1 MNTNINVIEGN
12 PTKKF
17 FIEMITRDISIEDA
31 IIDLLDNSIDGAN
44 RINPENYTDL
54 WINLT
59 INDKEFVIQDNC
71 GGFSLETA
79 QKYAFRFGRP
89 EEAPKANN
97 TVGRFGIGMKRSLFK
112 IGRDFAVESQCR
124 NDHFKVEV
132 NVDEWSRRTKKV
144 TTEDGVETT
153 IDDWS
158 FSYKA

>member
-71 GGFSLETA
+71 GGFSLETNA
-79 QKYAFRFGRP
+79 
-89 EEAPKANN
+89 E
-97 TVGRFGIGMKRSLFK
+97 M
-112 IGRDFAVESQCR
+112 
-124 NDHFKVEV
+124 
-132 NVDEWSRRTKKV
+132 
-144 TTEDGVETT
+144 T
-153 IDDWS
+153 IL
-158 FSYKA
+158 K